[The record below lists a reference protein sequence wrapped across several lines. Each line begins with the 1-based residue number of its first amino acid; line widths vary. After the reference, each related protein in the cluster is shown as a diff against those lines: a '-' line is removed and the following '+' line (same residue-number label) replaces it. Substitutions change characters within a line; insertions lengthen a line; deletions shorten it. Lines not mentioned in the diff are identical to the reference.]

1 MSFSSPIFIIKGV
14 NVQNPEGSPL
24 LHMNVSNSIREKI
37 YRREWKP
44 GQKLPSEHALRE
56 RYQVSRG
63 TVRRALSSLVE
74 EGLIY
79 QKQGKGSYVSE
90 CALSHPA
97 GVRPLSFAESLS
109 RQGIDYLTEIAIREV
124 IAATPEIANN
134 LGVDVKTPVLHLVR
148 VRSDESGPLICQ
160 DSYSN
165 LKECPDLHEYD
176 FEKVSLFDAVQQSSG
191 RAIKKAEIRYSA
203 RMAGQVIAK
212 YLEVEAVSPML
223 VLEQNIYLEDDS
235 IIEWSFTWVKSGQEV
250 VGIATQ
256 E

>member
-1 MSFSSPIFIIKGV
+1 MQNNDGSS
-14 NVQNPEGSPL
+14 L
-24 LHMNVSNSIREKI
+24 LHLKVSNSIREKI

-56 RYQVSRG
+56 KYHVSRG

-79 QKQGKGSYVSE
+79 QKQGKGSFVSE

-97 GVRPLSFAESLS
+97 GVRPLSFAESLT
-109 RQGIDYLTEIAIREV
+109 RQGIKYKTNIMVSEV

-134 LGVDVKTPVLHLVR
+134 LDVPIKSPVLHLVR

-165 LKECPDLHEYD
+165 LIECPGLHEYD
-176 FEKVSLFDAVQQSSG
+176 FAKVSLFDAVQQSSG
-191 RAIKKAEIRYSA
+191 RPIKRAEIRYSA
-203 RMAGQVIAK
+203 RMAGQVIAE
-212 YLEVEAVSPML
+212 YLNVEPISPML
-223 VLEQNIYLEDDS
+223 VLEQNICLDDGS
-235 IIEWSFTWVKSGQEV
+235 VIEWSFTWVKTGQEV
-250 VGIATQ
+250 LGIAMQ

>member
-1 MSFSSPIFIIKGV
+1 M
-14 NVQNPEGSPL
+14 QNTEGPSL
-24 LHMNVSNSIREKI
+24 LHLNVSNSIREKI

-56 RYQVSRG
+56 KYQVSRG

-79 QKQGKGSYVSE
+79 QKQGKGSFVSE

-97 GVRPLSFAESLS
+97 GVRPLSFAESLT
-109 RQGIDYLTEIAIREV
+109 RQGIDYTTDIIASEV
-124 IAATPEIANN
+124 MAATPEIANN
-134 LGVDVKTPVLHLVR
+134 LGVKVKSPVLHLIR
-148 VRSDESGPLICQ
+148 VRSDDTGPLICQ

-165 LKECPDLHEYD
+165 LKECPGLHEYD
-176 FEKVSLFDAVQQSSG
+176 FTKVSLFDAVQQTSS

-203 RMAGQVIAK
+203 RMAGQVIAEH
-212 YLEVEAVSPML
+212 LNVEPISPML
-223 VLEQNIYLEDDS
+223 VLEQNIYLEDGA
-235 IIEWSFTWVKSGQEV
+235 IIEWSFTWVKTGQEV
-250 VGIATQ
+250 FGVATQ